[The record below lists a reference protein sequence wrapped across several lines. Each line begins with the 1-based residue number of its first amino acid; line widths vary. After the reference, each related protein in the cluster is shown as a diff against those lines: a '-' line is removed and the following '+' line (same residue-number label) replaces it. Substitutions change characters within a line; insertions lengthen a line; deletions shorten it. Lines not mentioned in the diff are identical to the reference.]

1 MHLESYKVMEYF
13 VKKYLDANTEYSILD
28 IGSYDVSGSYKNLFY
43 NRKWQYSGLDIVP
56 GPNVDIVAVSSYN
69 FGIEQKFDIVVS
81 GNCLEHVEAPWLWI
95 REVER
100 IIKPGG
106 LLCIIMPFNLG
117 EHRFPVDCY
126 RILPD
131 GFRYLLCTHSDFE
144 LIESKI
150 TDPPRKI
157 RFFSARPYLMFLYHI
172 LPKKLKNALKKP
184 PEFVDSYAIAR
195 KL

>member
-13 VKKYLDANTEYSILD
+13 VKNYMDTSGEYSILD
-28 IGSYDVSGSYKNLFY
+28 IGSYDVSGSYKNLF
-43 NRKWQYSGLDIVP
+43 NNSKWHYSGLDIVP
-56 GPNVDIVAVSSYN
+56 GPNVDIVALGPYT
-69 FGIEQKFDIVVS
+69 FGIEKKFDIVIS

-95 REVER
+95 SEVER

-106 LLCIIMPFNLG
+106 LLCIVMPFNIG

-131 GFRYLLCTHSDFE
+131 GFRYLLCTHSRFE

-150 TDPPRKI
+150 TDPPQKI
-157 RFFSARPYLMFLYHI
+157 RFFTARPYLMFLYHI
-172 LPKKLKNALKKP
+172 LPRKIKNALKKP